1 MELTSEQLF
10 ALREAAGMIG
20 LDDYRE
26 NYSGRGMRGRQ
37 SCVGIVGDAGD
48 LVEYVLAVASM
59 EPELA
64 KQLIDVSE
72 DSVAMD
78 TIYYWRDLYVEESE

>member
-1 MELTSEQLF
+1 MELTTQQLF

-26 NYSGRGMRGRQ
+26 NYSGRGMRGQ
-37 SCVGIVGDAGD
+37 SCIGIVGDAGD

-59 EPELA
+59 DQELA
-64 KQLIDVSE
+64 KQLADVSE
-72 DSVAMD
+72 DSMAMD
-78 TIYYWRDLYVEESE
+78 TIYYWRDLYVESE